1 VITAGAYGHRGIPE
15 VVTQAD
21 ISQHE
26 GSCRCRRGALRGRA
40 GRASVERRH
49 NHDHRGRRVRAE
61 WSVALGRLKAP
72 HGRIEL
78 YVHNFGQD
86 DHNIV
91 VRRLGVQYGSTGR
104 IASGGQKTLAVTL
117 KPGIY
122 NVFCSL
128 PGHRQLGMAAKL
140 TVT

>member
-1 VITAGAYGHRGIPE
+1 MAVLAAPAWSGATTTTTAVG
-15 VVTQAD
+15 V
-21 ISQHE
+21 S
-26 GSCRCRRGALRGRA
+26 
-40 GRASVERRH
+40 ER
-49 NHDHRGRRVRAE
+49 E

-78 YVHNFGQD
+78 YVHNYGQD

-91 VRRLGVQYGSTGR
+91 VRRLGVQYGGTGR
-104 IASGGQKTLAVTL
+104 IASGGKKTLLKML

-128 PGHRQLGMAAKL
+128 PGHRQLGMRAKL